1 MTRKLLPA
9 LVLPILLG
17 ACANYVPYTPAG
29 DGDAVAL
36 AAKTAPNEVTC
47 RDQPVTGSRFT
58 KKICNTNA
66 VWAQLRE
73 QARRDTGT
81 MQEDGRI
88 GVPGG

>member
-9 LVLPILLG
+9 LALPLLLG
-17 ACANYVPYTPAG
+17 ACAGYVPYTPAG
-29 DGDAVAL
+29 DGDSIAL

-47 RDQPVTGSRFT
+47 KDQPVTGSRFT

-73 QARRDTGT
+73 QARRDTGN